1 MSTPAKRHCRSPA
14 GSLDSSFQK
23 RLRKISIEGNIAAGK
38 STFVRLLEKHSDEW
52 EIIPEPIAKWC
63 NIQTAEDEYAELST
77 SQKSGGNLLQM
88 LYDKPTRWAYTFQ
101 TYACLSRVRAQL
113 KPVSAKLHEAE
124 HPVQFFER
132 SVYSDRYVFAS
143 NLFESGNINETEWA
157 IYQDWHTWLLNQF
170 ESDIELDGMIYLR
183 TTPQKCMER
192 LQMRGREEEQGIE
205 LEYLENLHYKHETWL
220 HERTMRVDFENLKE
234 IPILVLDV
242 NEDFKNDK
250 IKQEYLIDKVSIKCF
265 LICFSSAVIAISY
278 QFTFLKFVMKY
289 LFRASSLLHTLR
301 KLHGCREGFLLS
313 FKKKNH
319 RVFLKRGNCRGCK
332 YTAAELLRLISAK
345 SALPYRSLNSSQ
357 NDTVQFMSAMMS

>member
-1 MSTPAKRHCRSPA
+1 MSAAPRPPLSPARPGAAPPARQISAVCSTAYPA
-14 GSLDSSFQK
+14 GSAPQQPLATLQLPPVHQQHQSKRPPAPCEPLSF
-23 RLRKISIEGNIAAGK
+23 SAAAGK

-63 NIQTAEDEYAELST
+63 NIQTAEDEFEELST

-101 TYACLSRVRAQL
+101 TYACLSRVKAQL

-143 NLFESGNINETEWA
+143 NLFESGSINETEWS

-170 ESDIELDGMIYLR
+170 QSDIELDGMIYLR

-192 LQMRGREEEQGIE
+192 LQMRGRKEEQGIE

-220 HERTMRVDFENLKE
+220 HERTMRVDFEYIKE

-250 IKQEYLIDKVSIKCF
+250 IKQEYLIDKVKSF
-265 LICFSSAVIAISY
+265 L
-278 QFTFLKFVMKY
+278 T
-289 LFRASSLLHTLR
+289 SL
-301 KLHGCREGFLLS
+301 EDE
-313 FKKKNH
+313 N
-319 RVFLKRGNCRGCK
+319 
-332 YTAAELLRLISAK
+332 
-345 SALPYRSLNSSQ
+345 
-357 NDTVQFMSAMMS
+357 

>member
-1 MSTPAKRHCRSPA
+1 MSAAPRPPLSPA
-14 GSLDSSFQK
+14 RPGAAPLA
-23 RLRKISIEGNIAAGK
+23 RKISAVCSTAQPAGPAPQQTLTTPKLPPVRQQHRSYQPPALCKLLSSSAAAGK

-52 EIIPEPIAKWC
+52 EVIPEPIAKWC
-63 NIQTAEDEYAELST
+63 NIQTAEDEYKELST

-101 TYACLSRVRAQL
+101 TYACLSRVKAQL
-113 KPVSAKLHEAE
+113 KPLSAKLYEAE

-143 NLFESGNINETEWA
+143 NLFESGSINETEWS

-170 ESDIELDGMIYLR
+170 QSDIELDGMIYLR

-192 LQMRGREEEQGIE
+192 LQMRGRKEEQGIE

-220 HERTMRVDFENLKE
+220 HERTMRVDFENIKE

-250 IKQEYLIDKVSIKCF
+250 IKQEYLIDKVKSF
-265 LICFSSAVIAISY
+265 L
-278 QFTFLKFVMKY
+278 T
-289 LFRASSLLHTLR
+289 SL
-301 KLHGCREGFLLS
+301 EDE
-313 FKKKNH
+313 N
-319 RVFLKRGNCRGCK
+319 
-332 YTAAELLRLISAK
+332 
-345 SALPYRSLNSSQ
+345 
-357 NDTVQFMSAMMS
+357 

>member
-14 GSLDSSFQK
+14 SSLDSSFQK

-38 STFVRLLEKHSDEW
+38 STFVKLLEKHSDEW

-63 NIQTAEDEYAELST
+63 NIQTAEDEYEELST

-192 LQMRGREEEQGIE
+192 LQTRGREEEQGIE

-265 LICFSSAVIAISY
+265 LICLSSVVIA
-278 QFTFLKFVMKY
+278 LR
-289 LFRASSLLHTLR
+289 RANSHLR
-301 KLHGCREGFLLS
+301 KQGS
-313 FKKKNH
+313 
-319 RVFLKRGNCRGCK
+319 
-332 YTAAELLRLISAK
+332 
-345 SALPYRSLNSSQ
+345 NSSRVKMVFANSKERQ
-357 NDTVQFMSAMMS
+357 DLGSKCPHSAGAILSLQDGKKCPCPHIKPCKPFSPSCSGSSI

>member
-1 MSTPAKRHCRSPA
+1 MGAHA
-14 GSLDSSFQK
+14 GSGAPGIPSSQAAQHSAQPPSACIFPPRPRPPPPGRALPPPHPAPNHLELFK
-23 RLRKISIEGNIAAGK
+23 PSPAAGK

-63 NIQTAEDEYAELST
+63 NIQTAGDQYEELST
-77 SQKSGGNLLQM
+77 SQKSGGNLLKM

-170 ESDIELDGMIYLR
+170 DSDIELDGMIYLR
-183 TTPQKCMER
+183 TTPEKCMER

-205 LEYLENLHYKHETWL
+205 LEYLENLHYKHESWL

-250 IKQEYLIDKVSIKCF
+250 IKQQYLIDKVKSF
-265 LICFSSAVIAISY
+265 LTS
-278 QFTFLKFVMKY
+278 
-289 LFRASSLLHTLR
+289 
-301 KLHGCREGFLLS
+301 
-313 FKKKNH
+313 
-319 RVFLKRGNCRGCK
+319 
-332 YTAAELLRLISAK
+332 
-345 SALPYRSLNSSQ
+345 
-357 NDTVQFMSAMMS
+357 

>member
-1 MSTPAKRHCRSPA
+1 MSTPAKRHCQSPA

-63 NIQTAEDEYAELST
+63 NVQTAGDEYQELST

-143 NLFESGNINETEWA
+143 NLFESGNINETEWS

-170 ESDIELDGMIYLR
+170 QSDIELDGMIYLR

-220 HERTMRVDFENLKE
+220 QERTMRVDFENLKE

-242 NEDFKNDK
+242 NEDFKNDE
-250 IKQEYLIDKVSIKCF
+250 IKQEYLIDKVKSF
-265 LICFSSAVIAISY
+265 L
-278 QFTFLKFVMKY
+278 
-289 LFRASSLLHTLR
+289 AS
-301 KLHGCREGFLLS
+301 
-313 FKKKNH
+313 
-319 RVFLKRGNCRGCK
+319 
-332 YTAAELLRLISAK
+332 
-345 SALPYRSLNSSQ
+345 
-357 NDTVQFMSAMMS
+357 

>member
-1 MSTPAKRHCRSPA
+1 MSTPAKRHCHSPA
-14 GSLDSSFQK
+14 SSLDSSFQK

-63 NIQTAEDEYAELST
+63 NIQTAEDEYEELST

-250 IKQEYLIDKVSIKCF
+250 IKQEYLIDKVSINVS
-265 LICFSSAVIAISY
+265 SSA
-278 QFTFLKFVMKY
+278 
-289 LFRASSLLHTLR
+289 
-301 KLHGCREGFLLS
+301 FLL
-313 FKKKNH
+313 
-319 RVFLKRGNCRGCK
+319 
-332 YTAAELLRLISAK
+332 
-345 SALPYRSLNSSQ
+345 Q
-357 NDTVQFMSAMMS
+357 

>member
-1 MSTPAKRHCRSPA
+1 MSTPAKRHCQRPA
-14 GSLDSSFQK
+14 GSLESSFQK

-63 NIQTAEDEYAELST
+63 NIQTAEDEYEELST

-101 TYACLSRVRAQL
+101 TYACLSRVKAQL
-113 KPVSAKLHEAE
+113 NPVSAKLCEAE

-143 NLFESGNINETEWA
+143 NLFESGSINETEWS

-170 ESDIELDGMIYLR
+170 QSDIELDGMIYLR

-192 LQMRGREEEQGIE
+192 LQMRGRKEEQGIE

-220 HERTMRVDFENLKE
+220 HERTMRVDFENIKE

-250 IKQEYLIDKVSIKCF
+250 IQQEYLIDKVKSF
-265 LICFSSAVIAISY
+265 L
-278 QFTFLKFVMKY
+278 T
-289 LFRASSLLHTLR
+289 SL
-301 KLHGCREGFLLS
+301 EDE
-313 FKKKNH
+313 N
-319 RVFLKRGNCRGCK
+319 
-332 YTAAELLRLISAK
+332 
-345 SALPYRSLNSSQ
+345 
-357 NDTVQFMSAMMS
+357 

>member
-1 MSTPAKRHCRSPA
+1 MSTPAKRHCHSTT

-23 RLRKISIEGNIAAGK
+23 RLKKISIEGNIAAGK
-38 STFVRLLEKHSDEW
+38 STFVKLLEKHSDEW

-63 NIQTAEDEYAELST
+63 NIQTTEEEHEELST

-113 KPVSAKLHEAE
+113 KPVSAKLQEAE

-143 NLFESGNINETEWA
+143 NLFESGNINETEWT
-157 IYQDWHTWLLNQF
+157 IYQDWHSWLLSQF

-183 TTPQKCMER
+183 TTPEKCMER
-192 LQMRGREEEQGIE
+192 LQLRGREEEQGIE
-205 LEYLENLHYKHETWL
+205 LDYLENLHYKHENWL

-250 IKQEYLIDKVSIKCF
+250 IKQEYLIDKVKSF
-265 LICFSSAVIAISY
+265 LVS
-278 QFTFLKFVMKY
+278 
-289 LFRASSLLHTLR
+289 
-301 KLHGCREGFLLS
+301 
-313 FKKKNH
+313 
-319 RVFLKRGNCRGCK
+319 
-332 YTAAELLRLISAK
+332 
-345 SALPYRSLNSSQ
+345 
-357 NDTVQFMSAMMS
+357 

>member
-1 MSTPAKRHCRSPA
+1 MSTPAKRHCHSPA
-14 GSLDSSFQK
+14 GSLNSSFQK
-23 RLRKISIEGNIAAGK
+23 RLRKISIEGNIGELGGREGVSGPAAVGTSRRK
-38 STFVRLLEKHSDEW
+38 R
-52 EIIPEPIAKWC
+52 PEG
-63 NIQTAEDEYAELST
+63 ELST

-113 KPVSAKLHEAE
+113 KPISAKLHEAE

-192 LQMRGREEEQGIE
+192 LHMRGREEEQGIE

-220 HERTMRVDFENLKE
+220 YERTMRYE
-234 IPILVLDV
+234 
-242 NEDFKNDK
+242 
-250 IKQEYLIDKVSIKCF
+250 
-265 LICFSSAVIAISY
+265 
-278 QFTFLKFVMKY
+278 
-289 LFRASSLLHTLR
+289 
-301 KLHGCREGFLLS
+301 
-313 FKKKNH
+313 
-319 RVFLKRGNCRGCK
+319 
-332 YTAAELLRLISAK
+332 
-345 SALPYRSLNSSQ
+345 
-357 NDTVQFMSAMMS
+357 

>member
-1 MSTPAKRHCRSPA
+1 MSTPAKRHCQSPA
-14 GSLDSSFQK
+14 GSLESSFQK
-23 RLRKISIEGNIAAGK
+23 RLRKVSIEGNIAAGK
-38 STFVRLLEKHSDEW
+38 STFVRLLDRHSDEW

-63 NIQTAEDEYAELST
+63 NIQTVEDEYEELTT

-101 TYACLSRVRAQL
+101 TYACLSRVKAQL

-124 HPVQFFER
+124 YPVQFFER

-170 ESDIELDGMIYLR
+170 QSDIELDGMIYLR

-250 IKQEYLIDKVSIKCF
+250 IKQEYLIDK
-265 LICFSSAVIAISY
+265 
-278 QFTFLKFVMKY
+278 
-289 LFRASSLLHTLR
+289 
-301 KLHGCREGFLLS
+301 
-313 FKKKNH
+313 
-319 RVFLKRGNCRGCK
+319 
-332 YTAAELLRLISAK
+332 
-345 SALPYRSLNSSQ
+345 
-357 NDTVQFMSAMMS
+357 

>member
-1 MSTPAKRHCRSPA
+1 MGAKLLPAAPSPLCDTSQPP
-14 GSLDSSFQK
+14 GHLRQSSLTHTLSELSVP
-23 RLRKISIEGNIAAGK
+23 SAAAGK

-63 NIQTAEDEYAELST
+63 NVQTAEEEEYEELST
-77 SQKSGGNLLQM
+77 SQKSGGNLLKM

-170 ESDIELDGMIYLR
+170 ESDIELDGIIYLR

-205 LEYLENLHYKHETWL
+205 LEYLESLHYKHETWL
-220 HERTMRVDFENLKE
+220 HERTMSHKFEITE
-234 IPILVLDV
+234 
-242 NEDFKNDK
+242 E
-250 IKQEYLIDKVSIKCF
+250 
-265 LICFSSAVIAISY
+265 
-278 QFTFLKFVMKY
+278 
-289 LFRASSLLHTLR
+289 
-301 KLHGCREGFLLS
+301 
-313 FKKKNH
+313 
-319 RVFLKRGNCRGCK
+319 
-332 YTAAELLRLISAK
+332 
-345 SALPYRSLNSSQ
+345 
-357 NDTVQFMSAMMS
+357 

>member
-1 MSTPAKRHCRSPA
+1 MSQLAHA
-14 GSLDSSFQK
+14 DHSLTYTLCELFKSSA
-23 RLRKISIEGNIAAGK
+23 AAGK

-63 NIQTAEDEYAELST
+63 NIQTTEDEYEELST

-113 KPVSAKLHEAE
+113 KPVSAKLREAE

-250 IKQEYLIDKVSIKCF
+250 IKQEYLINKVKSF
-265 LICFSSAVIAISY
+265 LTS
-278 QFTFLKFVMKY
+278 
-289 LFRASSLLHTLR
+289 
-301 KLHGCREGFLLS
+301 
-313 FKKKNH
+313 
-319 RVFLKRGNCRGCK
+319 
-332 YTAAELLRLISAK
+332 
-345 SALPYRSLNSSQ
+345 
-357 NDTVQFMSAMMS
+357 

>member
-1 MSTPAKRHCRSPA
+1 
-14 GSLDSSFQK
+14 
-23 RLRKISIEGNIAAGK
+23 
-38 STFVRLLEKHSDEW
+38 
-52 EIIPEPIAKWC
+52 
-63 NIQTAEDEYAELST
+63 
-77 SQKSGGNLLQM
+77 M

-132 SVYSDRYVFAS
+132 SVYSDRYIFAS

-250 IKQEYLIDKVSIKCF
+250 IKQEYLIGKVSIKCF
-265 LICFSSAVIAISY
+265 LICFSSVVIATSY
-278 QFTFLKFVMKY
+278 QSTFSKFVINTCSG
-289 LFRASSLLHTLR
+289 LVQSVSFIDLGSSM
-301 KLHGCREGFLLS
+301 
-313 FKKKNH
+313 
-319 RVFLKRGNCRGCK
+319 
-332 YTAAELLRLISAK
+332 AAEKAFCF
-345 SALPYRSLNSSQ
+345 P
-357 NDTVQFMSAMMS
+357 

>member
-1 MSTPAKRHCRSPA
+1 MPSTAQTQPAVSRKLTAATILSATTAQFTHSA
-14 GSLDSSFQK
+14 FYESFA
-23 RLRKISIEGNIAAGK
+23 AAGK
-38 STFVRLLEKHSDEW
+38 STLVRLLEKHSDEW
-52 EIIPEPIAKWC
+52 EVIPEPIAKWC
-63 NIQTAEDEYAELST
+63 NIQTSEDECEELST

-113 KPVSAKLHEAE
+113 KPISAKLHEAE

-170 ESDIELDGMIYLR
+170 QSEIELDGMIYLR

-192 LQMRGREEEQGIE
+192 LQKRGRKEEEGID

-220 HERTMRVDFENLKE
+220 YERSMRVDFENLKE

-250 IKQEYLIDKVSIKCF
+250 IKQEYLIDEVNIICF
-265 LICFSSAVIAISY
+265 LL
-278 QFTFLKFVMKY
+278 Q
-289 LFRASSLLHTLR
+289 
-301 KLHGCREGFLLS
+301 
-313 FKKKNH
+313 
-319 RVFLKRGNCRGCK
+319 
-332 YTAAELLRLISAK
+332 
-345 SALPYRSLNSSQ
+345 
-357 NDTVQFMSAMMS
+357 